1 MIVRETTKAISDTT
15 NPRDVAGARA
25 VKEMLES
32 AGENVTLKPTTK
44 VNVGGTLKN
53 LNTYINQIAETTA
66 NVAINEKF
74 AVEDISE
81 NITLTSTLNEVTLVY
96 AYKVNNLLF
105 IQFKCDA
112 DDDVTVSGGDDWGRA
127 TISGLSLK
135 SDRLTT
141 MCEYTL
147 ETDLASIAYLT
158 DTTIVFHALPFAV
171 GDDGAQ
177 AYATFVA
184 LLND

>member
-1 MIVRETTKAISDTT
+1 MIVCETKKELENAT
-15 NPRDVAGARA
+15 NTGDAAGAVA
-25 VKEMLES
+25 VKEYVEGILTPVDVS
-32 AGENVTLKPTTK
+32 
-44 VNVGGTLKN
+44 N
-53 LNTYINQIAETTA
+53 L
-66 NVAINEKF
+66 
-74 AVEDISE
+74 
-81 NITLTSTLNEVTLVY
+81 ITLISTLNTVTLVY

-135 SDRLTT
+135 SDRLTA
-141 MCEYTL
+141 MCEYVL

-158 DTTIVFHALPFAV
+158 DTSIVFHALPFAV
-171 GDDGAQ
+171 GDDGAS

-184 LLND
+184 LLN